1 MHAVAPRLPVI
12 DSMTEVS
19 VLGLTTAFAAGVV
32 SFLSPCVLPLVPGYV
47 SYLAGQSV
55 IGRRHRSGIGARLPA
70 VVLSLFFVAGFSSV
84 FVALGASATALGQWL
99 IEYRHAASVAGGA
112 LIVIFGLYTTGLL
125 QLRVLQRDIHFH
137 LQVSGGKALSA
148 YLVGLAFGFGWTPCI
163 GPVLGA
169 ILTMSAIASSVAAG
183 VLLLA
188 AYSLGLGVPFLV
200 AAAFTDR
207 LVARQREV
215 KRIGR
220 ILYIVAGAVMVVT
233 GIAIITG
240 HLSLFAIWLLQTFPA
255 LGNAG

>member
-1 MHAVAPRLPVI
+1 M
-12 DSMTEVS
+12 
-19 VLGLTTAFAAGVV
+19 
-32 SFLSPCVLPLVPGYV
+32 
-47 SYLAGQSV
+47 
-55 IGRRHRSGIGARLPA
+55 
-70 VVLSLFFVAGFSSV
+70 VLSLFFVAGFSSV

-112 LIVIFGLYTTGLL
+112 LIVIFGLYMTGLL

-137 LQVSGGKALSA
+137 LQVSGGKTLSA

-240 HLSLFAIWLLQTFPA
+240 HLSLFATWLLQIFPA
-255 LGNAG
+255 LANVG